1 MDKKIFSVKQ
11 VNLYIKQLLNQDYIL
26 HDIWIQGEI
35 SNYKKHT
42 SGHIY
47 FTLKDDQAAISCVF
61 FKSYAQKNL
70 FELENGLSV
79 IVHGYISLYE
89 KTGQY
94 QVYVTQVEPE
104 GKGALYK
111 AFEQMKEKLNKEGLF
126 LEELKKKI
134 PVYPGTVGIITSDTG
149 AAIRDIIHVA
159 KRRNPTVQLILFPV
173 LVQGEQAIDE
183 ISRAIEAMNQYDF
196 IDVLIVGRG
205 GGSIEDLWAFNDEK
219 VARAIFKSEIP
230 IISAV
235 GHETDFTIS
244 DFAADMRAPT
254 PSAAAE
260 LAIPNLL
267 EFKKQ
272 ILNYM
277 IRLNKSMDR
286 NIESYKT
293 KVDVYTRHAVFQYPM
308 QLLDTNRQ
316 YLDSLNKDLNQL
328 FRQNIEKKQEKLGHL
343 IDTLE
348 ILSPINQLNRGYAI
362 VMDEKD
368 QPITGIE
375 SVEKQQMIQIQ
386 LKNGK
391 VSALIIDIE
400 RGEL

>member
-1 MDKKIFSVKQ
+1 MKQ

-219 VARAIFKSEIP
+219 VARAIFQSEIP